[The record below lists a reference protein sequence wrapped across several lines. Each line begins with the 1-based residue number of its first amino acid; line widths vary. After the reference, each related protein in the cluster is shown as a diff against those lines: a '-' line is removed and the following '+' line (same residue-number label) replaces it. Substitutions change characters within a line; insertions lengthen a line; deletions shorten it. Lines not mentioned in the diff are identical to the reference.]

1 MDILK
6 EDEELF
12 QIYKKLKAKRIREL
26 KEAKE
31 NLEEIVK
38 ILRKEADDY
47 FILYIT
53 LRRLILGD
61 FKGYEERK
69 KYLLKRLE

>member
-1 MDILK
+1 LDILK

-31 NLEEIVK
+31 NLEEVVK